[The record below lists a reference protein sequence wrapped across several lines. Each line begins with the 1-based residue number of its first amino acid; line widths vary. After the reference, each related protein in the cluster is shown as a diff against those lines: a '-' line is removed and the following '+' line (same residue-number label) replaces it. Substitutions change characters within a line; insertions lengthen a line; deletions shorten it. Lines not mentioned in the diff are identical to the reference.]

1 MSHAGPSHVRFLQ
14 LSVVG
19 NLRHSPRSGPRTTAQ
34 RNHGTGRTGM
44 ASHRRQ
50 PGSCWIGAPRPG
62 RDNYLRDASYIDAYC
77 QVHAKYLEQNKPAS
91 VLEVA
96 PKMVRPDFLVEVY
109 AVAKKRRAVRRETYV
124 RTLNQIGALVPV
136 PDRSPSTSSSA
147 ECRPEPSDTAVV
159 PAPCHMRSRGMEQ
172 SHSR

>member
-1 MSHAGPSHVRFLQ
+1 
-14 LSVVG
+14 
-19 NLRHSPRSGPRTTAQ
+19 
-34 RNHGTGRTGM
+34 M

-109 AVAKKRRAVRRETYV
+109 AVAKKRRGRPKRNIRKNTE
-124 RTLNQIGALVPV
+124 
-136 PDRSPSTSSSA
+136 PDRGVGSSS
-147 ECRPEPSDTAVV
+147 
-159 PAPCHMRSRGMEQ
+159 
-172 SHSR
+172 